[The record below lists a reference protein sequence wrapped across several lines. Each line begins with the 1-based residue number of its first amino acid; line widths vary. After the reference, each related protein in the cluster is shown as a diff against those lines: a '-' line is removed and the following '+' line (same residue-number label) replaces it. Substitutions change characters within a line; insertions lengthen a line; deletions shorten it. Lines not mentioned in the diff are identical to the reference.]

1 MSTHERAT
9 ESAPHDQELSAR
21 AAVHA
26 LASVESA
33 RALPGQVASPWW
45 YGPLAALAVA
55 AGVVVV
61 GNGLTHASRPGPVW
75 AGAVAIWVVFLL
87 LMRTRTYATGVRL
100 PLSACFRRANLVE
113 VLVQLAAAGA
123 AWAVCTL
130 LGAGGGA
137 GTAVVAVVAGLGTW
151 GRVVARGGRIRRGLQ
166 ARA

>member
-9 ESAPHDQELSAR
+9 ESAPHDQGLSAP
-21 AAVHA
+21 AAIQA
-26 LASVESA
+26 LAAVESA
-33 RALPGQVASPWW
+33 RALPGKVTAPWW

-75 AGAVAIWVVFLL
+75 AGAVLIWVVFLL

-100 PLSACFRRANLVE
+100 PLAARFRRGNLVE

-123 AWAVCTL
+123 AWTVCAL
-130 LGAGGGA
+130 LGAGGGVI
-137 GTAVVAVVAGLGTW
+137 TAVVAVVVGLGTW
-151 GRVVARGGRIRRGLQ
+151 GRVVARDGRIRRGLR